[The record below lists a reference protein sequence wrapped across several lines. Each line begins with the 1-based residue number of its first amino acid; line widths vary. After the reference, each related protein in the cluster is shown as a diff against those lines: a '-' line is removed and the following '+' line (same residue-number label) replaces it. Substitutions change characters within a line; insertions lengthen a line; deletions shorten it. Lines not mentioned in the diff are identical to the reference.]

1 MFRLLKFYICSL
13 CFALSVNQ
21 AYAQE
26 KPAAVVNGVAIPQ
39 AQVNLLIKAAAL
51 QGKPDTPEQR
61 KSTQDYLVNREI
73 MAQEAIQRGYDK
85 QPETISQFELARQT
99 VLVNAFLQ
107 DHIKNHPVTEDAI
120 KKEYEALKK
129 EAGSKEYGLRH
140 ILAKDE
146 SEAKSIAAQIKKG
159 AKFEDLAK
167 KYSLDPGS
175 KDKGGSLG
183 WVMPTNFIPTFA
195 DAFVN
200 LKKGGV
206 SSPIKVEDG
215 WHLIKVDDVR
225 DFKFPSYRDLKGK
238 ITLSLQQQGIQ
249 KTIVD
254 MRAKA
259 KIE

>member
-13 CFALSVNQ
+13 CLTLSVNQ

-107 DHIKNHPVTEDAI
+107 DHIKNHPVT
-120 KKEYEALKK
+120 
-129 EAGSKEYGLRH
+129 
-140 ILAKDE
+140 
-146 SEAKSIAAQIKKG
+146 
-159 AKFEDLAK
+159 
-167 KYSLDPGS
+167 
-175 KDKGGSLG
+175 
-183 WVMPTNFIPTFA
+183 
-195 DAFVN
+195 
-200 LKKGGV
+200 
-206 SSPIKVEDG
+206 
-215 WHLIKVDDVR
+215 
-225 DFKFPSYRDLKGK
+225 
-238 ITLSLQQQGIQ
+238 
-249 KTIVD
+249 
-254 MRAKA
+254 
-259 KIE
+259 

>member
-1 MFRLLKFYICSL
+1 
-13 CFALSVNQ
+13 
-21 AYAQE
+21 
-26 KPAAVVNGVAIPQ
+26 
-39 AQVNLLIKAAAL
+39 
-51 QGKPDTPEQR
+51 
-61 KSTQDYLVNREI
+61 

>member
-13 CFALSVNQ
+13 CLTLSVNQ

-107 DHIKNHPVTEDAI
+107 DHIKSHPVTEDAI
-120 KKEYEALKK
+120 KKEYEALKRD
-129 EAGSKEYGLRH
+129 AGSNKL
-140 ILAKDE
+140 
-146 SEAKSIAAQIKKG
+146 
-159 AKFEDLAK
+159 
-167 KYSLDPGS
+167 
-175 KDKGGSLG
+175 
-183 WVMPTNFIPTFA
+183 
-195 DAFVN
+195 
-200 LKKGGV
+200 
-206 SSPIKVEDG
+206 
-215 WHLIKVDDVR
+215 
-225 DFKFPSYRDLKGK
+225 PSYRDLKGK
-238 ITLSLQQQGIQ
+238 IMLSLQQKGIQ